1 MGQSRNPC
9 KWTVSVPGWTTVWR
23 SDDTGQKG
31 GPVCWCRFDKRVHEK
46 AGKEADSSVVHFHD
60 CAPLK
65 IFSFKSSMGAYFCF
79 FSHSLTRKSSQS
91 WTTATLEI
99 QVRLSHG
106 LHGEFP
112 HPRCECSWHLKWR
125 VQQGTAGWNTRQTK
139 RENAFL
145 QILFKKNKTHF

>member
-1 MGQSRNPC
+1 MLSLNLLLQVPTMLGYSRDAQQQVYCTLTFTHFSQSQLKSFQQASNIEYSVVQMGQSRNPC

-23 SDDTGQKG
+23 SDTRKKG

-79 FSHSLTRKSSQS
+79 FH
-91 WTTATLEI
+91 I
-99 QVRLSHG
+99 
-106 LHGEFP
+106 P
-112 HPRCECSWHLKWR
+112 
-125 VQQGTAGWNTRQTK
+125 
-139 RENAFL
+139 
-145 QILFKKNKTHF
+145 